1 MRKNIFLILALIIT
15 CGGAENTSIQD
26 TTTTTVQDTTTTTVQ
41 DTTTTTVQDTTTTTA
56 QKLFLI
62 EEFSFK
68 TDRRNDSYP
77 VGYLF
82 AEVKSD
88 ILWDFFRIETLDE
101 NGNICPYYLND
112 KQVDYSR
119 LLFIPELGCEPG
131 IYTVSKIEIGYKD
144 KQFTFN
150 SENNQ
155 LEETD
160 NLICCNFEEVFN
172 WRVEVGREINDKCK
186 FGYISNID
194 KCISSFPII
203 NYINLSE
210 DENNNMVIEYE
221 FEIDETITKDK
232 TILFFIFDFQ
242 SSSGSQ
248 SIGLLL
254 SDYYSDPNVIK
265 ANPFK
270 DSIVL
275 LKNSD
280 YLKDL
285 KLNVNYELFEITII
299 FYKDNTDIR
308 NMLCTGV
315 VRLYDSFQLENQNK
329 GYSLGGRDDL
339 CSFDKYETIAY
350 TEKTKA
356 SLQLGGFEPNEWTAT
371 YYFDTNLIF
380 DFQYSR

>member
-15 CGGAENTSIQD
+15 CGGAENTSI
-26 TTTTTVQDTTTTTVQ
+26 Q